1 MVKKKDFV
9 SFTMALIIELKWD
22 GSTMIL
28 EKEIGWLLTDMI

>member
-1 MVKKKDFV
+1 MAKKKGFV
-9 SFTMALIIELKWD
+9 LFIMALIIELKWD